1 MKELEPS
8 RDNQS
13 LSLQKLLAFDN
24 QPGGQRRLTQVSTSV
39 TTPSLRE
46 LTQSSSTQTRD
57 LDKNCP
63 QATNPDCPTPTGS
76 REDRDDRG
84 EIFTNVDVV

>member
-13 LSLQKLLAFDN
+13 LSLQKLLDFDN
-24 QPGGQRRLTQVSTSV
+24 QPGGQRRLTQVSSSV

-46 LTQSSSTQTRD
+46 LTQISSTQTRD
-57 LDKNCP
+57 LDKNVNTV
-63 QATNPDCPTPTGS
+63 AGITVLHMAFASAVLELPTG
-76 REDRDDRG
+76 
-84 EIFTNVDVV
+84 